1 MIAVILAS
9 LFATLI
15 SVTPSDY
22 LYKFVMV
29 RAAPGRLLE
38 LIDAYHHA
46 GSRSAAFG
54 EVRPFIMRHSQGD
67 QWDLLLI
74 YPLGPSLA
82 EYHAPERVNRRA
94 AANASLQ
101 EESETAL
108 ESLIAWQED
117 VIVAGPPDEVV
128 AAAFADFSYYHVEML
143 VALPGKLDELTRE
156 RHLENQYSALLGR
169 PENLIF
175 SRRGGAA
182 WQVITIGFYRDIQ
195 HFAERTD
202 HTDEERD
209 AIAQSVGFEAR
220 DRIGTYLRTLISY
233 HHDTLAGAVRPND

>member
-1 MIAVILAS
+1 MILAILAS
-9 LFATLI
+9 LFAMST
-15 SVTPSDY
+15 SVTPSAY
-22 LYKFVMV
+22 LYKLVMV

-46 GSRSAAFG
+46 GSSSEAFG

-82 EYHAPERVNRRA
+82 EYYAPERVSRRA
-94 AANASLQ
+94 AADASLQ
-101 EESETAL
+101 EESETEL
-108 ESLIAWQED
+108 ENLIAWQEE
-117 VIVAGPPDEVV
+117 VTVAGPSQDAVGQ
-128 AAAFADFSYYHVEML
+128 AFANFSCYHVAMF
-143 VALPGKLDELTRE
+143 VALPGKFAELVRE
-156 RHLENQYSALLGR
+156 RHLENQYSALLSR

-175 SRRGGAA
+175 SRRGGTA
-182 WQVITIGFYRDIQ
+182 WQVITIAFYRDMQ

-209 AIAQSVGFEAR
+209 ALARSVGFQAR
-220 DRIGTYLRTLISY
+220 NRIGTYLRTLISY
-233 HHDTLAGAVRPND
+233 HHDTLAGAVRPNE

>member
-1 MIAVILAS
+1 MILAILAS
-9 LFATLI
+9 LFAMST
-15 SVTPSDY
+15 SVTPSAY
-22 LYKFVMV
+22 LYKLVMV

-46 GSRSAAFG
+46 GSSSEAFG

-82 EYHAPERVNRRA
+82 EYYAPERVSRRA
-94 AANASLQ
+94 AADASLQ
-101 EESETAL
+101 EESETEL
-108 ESLIAWQED
+108 ENLLAWQEE
-117 VIVAGPPDEVV
+117 VTVAGPSQDVV
-128 AAAFADFSYYHVEML
+128 GQAFANFSFYHVEMF
-143 VALPGKLDELTRE
+143 VALPGKFAELVHE

-182 WQVITIGFYRDIQ
+182 WQVITIGFYRDMQ

-209 AIAQSVGFEAR
+209 ALARSVGFQAR
-220 DRIGTYLRTLISY
+220 NRIGTYLRTLISY
-233 HHDTLAGAVRPND
+233 HHATLAGAVRPNE